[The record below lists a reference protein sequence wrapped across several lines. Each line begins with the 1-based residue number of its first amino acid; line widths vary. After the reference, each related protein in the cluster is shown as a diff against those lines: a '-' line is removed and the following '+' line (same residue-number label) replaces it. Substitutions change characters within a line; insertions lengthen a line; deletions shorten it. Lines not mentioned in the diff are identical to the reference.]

1 MRDGPTDSDSDLPS
15 GVFFTYKLD
24 DREEHLSPQ
33 ELLAAS
39 ETSGGSEMAKL
50 YPFIGG
56 NGVPQHVSHGQQRRV
71 LGEKRDLVKRYRG
84 VCDKENYNP
93 RRVGRGQGGDLAEVH
108 KPSKDLTEMKDF
120 KEKDQNDQVSRVGL
134 SGSLDRYCGSRS
146 YKPFSLSAPRS
157 RLALRG
163 SRT

>member
-1 MRDGPTDSDSDLPS
+1 MRDGPNDSDSDLPS
-15 GVFFTYKLD
+15 SVFFTYKLD

-33 ELLAAS
+33 ELLAVS
-39 ETSGGSEMAKL
+39 ETSEVAKL

-56 NGVPQHVSHGQQRRV
+56 NGVPQHVSHGQKRRV
-71 LGEKRDLVKRYRG
+71 LGENRDLVNRYRG

-120 KEKDQNDQVSRVGL
+120 KEKDENDQVSLDGL
-134 SGSLDRYCGSRS
+134 IGSLDPVVLDHTDPPLTRHSDQE
-146 YKPFSLSAPRS
+146 L
-157 RLALRG
+157 L
-163 SRT
+163 